1 MHGVVRCVQMGCTST
16 CVGFPMNFYIVLL
29 YMRLEFGVRTIGIID
44 FKCTIKMVFSAYMSG
59 ATLMGEWTHS
69 CSAACNDPHLLQTS
83 LQLCHWAL
91 LGLLVAVVCCVR
103 LCSTGASLPVGD
115 TSFIGCGNL
124 TNVVHRHSTPPVL
137 QSQPLSTWIV
147 NK

>member
-1 MHGVVRCVQMGCTST
+1 MVAINAGVVRCVQMGCTST

-69 CSAACNDPHLLQTS
+69 CSAACNDPIS
-83 LQLCHWAL
+83 CKRAYSS
-91 LGLLVAVVCCVR
+91 A
-103 LCSTGASLPVGD
+103 TGHFLAS
-115 TSFIGCGNL
+115 S
-124 TNVVHRHSTPPVL
+124 
-137 QSQPLSTWIV
+137 
-147 NK
+147 